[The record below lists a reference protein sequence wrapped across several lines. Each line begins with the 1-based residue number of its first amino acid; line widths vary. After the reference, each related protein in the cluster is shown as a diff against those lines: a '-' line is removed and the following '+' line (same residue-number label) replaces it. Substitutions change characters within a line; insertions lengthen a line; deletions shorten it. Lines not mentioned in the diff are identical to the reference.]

1 MFEKLRIMQKCLLIP
16 FFITFSW
23 FSLSAQSVFQL
34 QPLEGQFSKAL
45 DEQFS
50 AYHLGNVP
58 VAALHEW
65 LQNTGEREVRLELQF
80 GQMEGFDLEITAH
93 DLRAPDYQL
102 ILAEPEGRRT
112 LPRSRNKTYRGH
124 LARHPGNQVRLT
136 VDKEFLYGY
145 IEKDSATYFIEPA
158 WLLDSTLP
166 KGTYVW
172 YEVAAVKAP
181 RSPHICGTDHD
192 HNFKPGPAPNLSR
205 QMMQCYSVGMGLAA
219 DFQLFNALGSA
230 TAVEN
235 FMLGVLNNVG
245 TNYDDEFS
253 NQIEFIVNGTFIA
266 TCSGCDPWTDSNGA
280 SNVLNS
286 FTNWANGGGFGF
298 SHSLATLW
306 TDRNFNGGT
315 IGIAWVGGLCTSDRY
330 NVCERFTSNAAL
342 LRVLQA
348 HEFGHNF
355 SAFHDNSGS
364 NTIMAPSINS
374 SNSWST
380 GSTNSINNYI
390 NSQSGVPGCFGA
402 CGSPT
407 TPPVAE
413 IGTPVE
419 EACPG
424 SYIQFIDESQNNPT
438 SWSWSFTGGVP
449 NSSSEQH
456 PVIFYPDP
464 GIYTATLNATNG
476 AGSSFAVSN
485 AIFVQDGN
493 TKYLLYDAMEGNLNN
508 WTVDNPDNN
517 TTWSIRDV
525 GGTQFGQ
532 QAAYMDNYNY
542 DAEGQEDALITPVL
556 NFSQEAG
563 MRLKIDY
570 AYQRYSLAFA
580 DELRILVST
589 NGGNTYPDEIFFG
602 EEDGSG
608 NFATTPDG
616 TDLFNPSVP
625 ADWCYA
631 GNFGANCLDID
642 LSAYAGEPEV
652 RIKIEN
658 TNGYGN
664 SLYIDNVRIT
674 SNCFVLQPPTAAF
687 AADVEMGC
695 APLTVQYTDFSL
707 GDIDTWQWS
716 FPGGVPS
723 SSNEQ
728 NPTVEYPVPGSYPVT
743 LTVSNAVGSNSTSL
757 STDIE
762 VQGPPEP
769 FFLYDIDSFTVV
781 FGNLTENY
789 TGVKWEFGDGNET
802 EDDSPTHTYDQPGTY
817 TVKLSAQNDCGMAEY
832 TEDITI
838 VSPPVASF
846 YGESLSGCAPVLMQ
860 FINTSSFAD
869 TYFWTFESGNPAT
882 STDPDPICSFAESGM
897 YEVTLIATNSLGS
910 DTATQLV
917 TVSGGAQSS
926 FFADNT
932 PGSFTVSFQNTSLD
946 AFSFEW
952 DFGDGSPGSTDFFPT
967 HTYDTTG
974 TYTVTLVAT
983 NDCGS
988 DTSTQ
993 DITIVLPPN
1002 AGFSIPQDSACAP
1015 YTISPTNTSQGIV
1028 EDWLWIATGALP
1040 DTATV
1045 PDPTFVFDSSGTYE
1059 IVLQVTNAA
1068 GTSLDTSILVLGGP
1082 PSANFL
1088 IADTLG
1094 SAQVF
1099 TENTSIGADSFT
1111 WFFGDGN
1118 HYNEAA
1124 PSHTYAQ
1131 DGDYTVMLIAE
1142 NTCGTDTLEQM
1153 VAITT
1158 PPTAAIGNAD
1168 TSGCTVF
1175 LLSPEYGGSPNVDA
1189 VFWSAP
1195 GSVEL
1200 EADTTAPVFTYE
1212 MPGVYALVLQVS
1224 NAAGSSSDTL
1234 QVSVIGL
1241 PQAGFDL
1248 IYNTGA
1254 DSIALTNQSIDT
1266 DSLRWDFGDGVIS
1279 NEASPTHQ
1287 YAADGTYSIQL
1298 VVWNECGTDTLQQ
1311 NVEILTLPVAGFSLD
1326 TNSGCAPFTVQITSA
1341 NAGADY
1347 DYVYTA
1353 NGAQPSVSSSPEPNF
1368 TFGSA
1373 GTYQIIQKVTN
1384 AAGSSSDTLQV
1395 TVGAAPDAAFDATV
1409 ALGSL
1414 VLELVNDSEGATSY
1428 SWDFGDGNS
1437 STEAS
1442 PEYTYAADGTY
1453 TVQLVANNDCGTDT
1467 TQQVVEVITVPSAGF
1482 SLDAASGCAPFTVNL
1497 SSTASA
1503 NVTSVSYSAPGADPD
1518 MSADPNPSFIY
1529 TSAGVYSI
1537 VQTVSNAAGSSSDTL
1552 QVAVG
1557 SFPQAGFEANIT
1569 LGSLEVVFTDN
1580 SVSAS
1585 GYQWDF
1591 GDGNLSTEAS
1601 PQHSYGEDGSYIVQ
1615 LIVTNECGGDTTM
1628 QEVEVVTAP
1637 TAGFSAESTG
1647 GCAPFELSL
1656 TNTAGAN
1663 ATSITYTAAGAAPPV
1678 STDPDPVFT
1687 FPSAGQYMI
1696 VQQVSN
1702 AAGSST
1708 DTLMITVGD
1717 VPEAAF
1723 LGTVDLGSN
1732 LLEIENTSAEATS
1745 YQWNFGDGNESAV
1758 ASPVHTYTM
1767 DGTYIVTLVA
1777 LNTCGADTATQA
1789 ISVITP
1795 PTAMIT
1801 LDTVEGCLPFVANP
1815 ESLASAN
1822 STALLWTAPG
1832 ATPATS
1838 ADAKPEFTYTDTGTY
1853 WLYLEASNA
1862 AGTSIDSVAVEVL
1875 GLPSP
1880 AFTAEVAGLG
1890 VTLTNNSHSALQYNW
1905 AFGDGNTSDEAN
1917 PTHVFST
1924 FGDYPITLTAINDCG
1939 QADTTIVVT
1948 VLIPAP
1954 SAAFEVDHTVG
1965 CSPLEV
1971 SFSNTSQFGE
1981 DFEWSFPGGSPETS
1995 TSENP
2000 TVVYQEAGS
2009 YSVALIASNTSGTDT
2024 VSMTGLIV
2032 VGEAPEADFAYSIDG
2047 ATVSFVNATIGA
2059 DELLWLFGDGSTSNS
2074 ANPVYDYGTAGTFA
2088 ATLIAAN
2095 ECGND
2100 TLQQDVEIIGGVPE
2114 PTITFGSPAGNCAP
2128 LTLELYAS
2136 NQADTPADS
2145 WAWLLPG
2152 GVPATASGDTVSVT
2166 YTTAGNYTITLIGAN
2181 AFGADTLTLTDSI
2194 KLEEPPVAGFFTTI
2208 EEGDV
2213 TFNNISE
2220 GTNLAFVWDFG
2231 DGTTSTDVNAVHSY
2245 NVSGQYPVTLTVSN
2259 ACDTVSTSEVLDI
2272 MITSVTAWNDLE
2284 AFDVFPNPSSGH
2296 FTVRVAA
2303 APADQLHCQL
2313 YNIVGQRLKQYDVAF
2328 KTGQWQQDIDGTKL
2342 PGGVYLLEVQIGQQ
2356 RAYRRVVIE

>member
-1 MFEKLRIMQKCLLIP
+1 MQKRLLIP

-23 FSLSAQSVFQL
+23 VSLSAQFVFQL

-50 AYHLGNVP
+50 AYHLGNAP

-65 LQNTGEREVRLELQF
+65 LQNTGEREGRLELQF
-80 GQMEGFDLEITAH
+80 GQMEVFDLEITAH

-102 ILAEPEGRRT
+102 ILAEPKSRRT
-112 LPRSRNKTYRGH
+112 LARSPNKTYRGH
-124 LARHPGNQVRLT
+124 LARHPENQVRLT
-136 VDKEFLYGY
+136 VDNDFLYGY

-158 WLLDSTLP
+158 WMLDSTLP

-172 YEVAAVKAP
+172 YEAAAVKAP
-181 RSPHICGTDHD
+181 ESPHTCGTDHD
-192 HNFKPGPAPNLSR
+192 HKFKPGPAPNLSR

-253 NQIEFIVNGTFIA
+253 NQIEFVVNGTFIS
-266 TCSGCDPWTDSNGA
+266 TCSGCDPWTGSNSA
-280 SNVLNS
+280 STLLNS

-306 TDRNFNGGT
+306 TGRNFNGGT

-330 NVCERFTSNAAL
+330 NACERFSSNAAV

-355 SAFHDNSGS
+355 NAFHDNDGS
-364 NTIMAPSINS
+364 NTIMAPSVNTS
-374 SNSWST
+374 TSWSNT
-380 GSTNSINNYI
+380 SINSINNYI
-390 NSQSGVPGCFGA
+390 NSQAGVPGCFGA
-402 CGSPT
+402 CGSPI
-407 TPPVAE
+407 TPPVAA

-485 AIFVQDGN
+485 TIFVQEGN

-532 QAAYMDNYNY
+532 QAAYLDNYNY

-570 AYQRYSLAFA
+570 AYQRYSLALT

-616 TDLFNPSVP
+616 TDLFSPNVP

-631 GNFGANCLDID
+631 GSFGANCLDID

-658 TNGYGN
+658 TNGFGN
-664 SLYIDNVRIT
+664 NLYIDNVRIT

-695 APLTVQYTDFSL
+695 APLTVEYTDFSL
-707 GDIDTWQWS
+707 GDIDSWQWS

-728 NPTVEYPVPGSYPVT
+728 NPTVEYPVPGSYPVS
-743 LTVSNAVGSNSTSL
+743 LTVSNAAGSNSTSL
-757 STDIE
+757 NTDIE

-769 FFLYDIDSFTVV
+769 FFLYDIDSFTVA

-832 TEDITI
+832 TEDISI
-838 VSPPVASF
+838 IPPPAASF

-860 FINTSSFAD
+860 FINTSSFGD

-882 STDPDPICSFAESGM
+882 STDPDPICSFTESGM
-897 YEVTLIATNSLGS
+897 YEVTLIATNSMGS
-910 DTATQLV
+910 DTVTQLV

-993 DITIVLPPN
+993 DITIVLPPT
-1002 AGFSIPQDSACAP
+1002 AGFSISQDSACAP
-1015 YTISPTNTSQGIV
+1015 YTLSPANTSQGIV
-1028 EDWLWIATGALP
+1028 EDWLWIATGAVP

-1082 PSANFL
+1082 PSANFS

-1111 WFFGDGN
+1111 WFFGDGTTSS
-1118 HYNEAA
+1118 EAA
-1124 PSHTYAQ
+1124 PSHTYTQ
-1131 DGDYTVMLIAE
+1131 DGDYTIMLIAE

-1153 VAITT
+1153 VTITT

-1175 LLSPEYGGSPNVDA
+1175 LLSPEYGGAPNVDT
-1189 VFWSAP
+1189 VFWYAP

-1212 MPGVYALVLQVS
+1212 VPGVYTLVLQVS

-1234 QVSVIGL
+1234 QVSVTG
-1241 PQAGFDL
+1241 PPEADFDL

-1254 DSIALTNQSIDT
+1254 DSITLTNQSIDA

-1279 NEASPTHQ
+1279 SVVSPTHQ
-1287 YAADGTYSIQL
+1287 YAADGTYSVQL

-1326 TNSGCAPFTVQITSA
+1326 GNSGCAPFTVQITPA

-1353 NGAQPSVSSSPEPNF
+1353 NGAQPSVSSFPEPNF

-1409 ALGSL
+1409 ALGSF

-1428 SWDFGDGNS
+1428 DWGFGDGNS

-1442 PEYTYAADGTY
+1442 PEYTYAA
-1453 TVQLVANNDCGTDT
+1453 
-1467 TQQVVEVITVPSAGF
+1467 
-1482 SLDAASGCAPFTVNL
+1482 
-1497 SSTASA
+1497 
-1503 NVTSVSYSAPGADPD
+1503 
-1518 MSADPNPSFIY
+1518 
-1529 TSAGVYSI
+1529 
-1537 VQTVSNAAGSSSDTL
+1537 
-1552 QVAVG
+1552 
-1557 SFPQAGFEANIT
+1557 
-1569 LGSLEVVFTDN
+1569 
-1580 SVSAS
+1580 
-1585 GYQWDF
+1585 
-1591 GDGNLSTEAS
+1591 
-1601 PQHSYGEDGSYIVQ
+1601 DGSYIVQ

-1637 TAGFSAESTG
+1637 TAGFSAESTE

-1656 TNTAGAN
+1656 TNTASAN
-1663 ATSITYTAAGAAPPV
+1663 ATSITYTAAGAVPPV
-1678 STDPDPVFT
+1678 SADHDPVFT

-1708 DTLMITVGD
+1708 DTLMISVGD
-1717 VPEAAF
+1717 IPEADF
-1723 LGTVDLGSN
+1723 LGTINLGST
-1732 LLEIENTSAEATS
+1732 LLEIENTSAEASS
-1745 YQWNFGDGNESAV
+1745 YQWSFGDGNESAV
-1758 ASPVHTYTM
+1758 ADPIHTYTM
-1767 DGTYIVTLVA
+1767 DGTYTVTLIA
-1777 LNTCGADTATQA
+1777 LNTCGADTATQT
-1789 ISVITP
+1789 ISVVTP
-1795 PTAMIT
+1795 PTAVIA
-1801 LDTVEGCLPFVANP
+1801 LDTVEGCLPFVVSP

-1822 STALLWTAPG
+1822 SAALLWTAPG
-1832 ATPATS
+1832 ATPTTS
-1838 ADAKPEFTYTDTGTY
+1838 TNAMPEFTYNEAGTY
-1853 WLYLEASNA
+1853 RLYLEASNA
-1862 AGTSIDSVAVEVL
+1862 AGSSIDSVTVEVL

-1890 VTLTNNSHSALQYNW
+1890 VTLTNNSQLALQYNW
-1905 AFGDGNTSDEAN
+1905 AFGDGNTSDEVN
-1917 PTHVFST
+1917 PTHAFST
-1924 FGDYPITLTAINDCG
+1924 SGDYPITLTAINDCG

-1948 VLIPAP
+1948 ISIPAP
-1954 SAAFEVDHTVG
+1954 SAAFEVNHTVG

-1971 SFSNTSQFGE
+1971 SFSNTSQFGAN
-1981 DFEWSFPGGSPETS
+1981 FEWSFPGGNPEAS

-2009 YSVALIASNTSGTDT
+2009 YSVALIASSTSGADT
-2024 VSMTGLIV
+2024 VAMTDLIV

-2047 ATVSFVNATIGA
+2047 ATVSFVDATTGE
-2059 DELLWLFGDGSTSNS
+2059 DELLWLFGDGSTSDS
-2074 ANPVYDYGTAGTFA
+2074 ENPVYDYGTAGTFA
-2088 ATLIAAN
+2088 VTLIAAN

-2100 TLQQDVEIIGGVPE
+2100 TLQQNVQIIGGVPE
-2114 PTITFGSPAGNCAP
+2114 PMITFGNPVNPCAP

-2166 YTTAGNYTITLIGAN
+2166 YTTAGNYTIALIGTN

-2194 KLEEPPVAGFFTTI
+2194 QLEEPPVAGFFTDI

-2220 GTNLAFVWDFG
+2220 GTNLTFVWDFG
-2231 DGTTSTDVNAVHSY
+2231 DGTTSTDINAVHSY
-2245 NVSGQYPVTLTVSN
+2245 PVSGQYLVTLTVSN
-2259 ACDTVSTSEVLDI
+2259 ACDTVSASEVLDI
-2272 MITSVTAWNDLE
+2272 MVTSVTVWKDLE

-2296 FTVRVAA
+2296 FIVRVAA

-2313 YNIVGQRLKQYDVAF
+2313 YNIVGQRLKHYDVAF
-2328 KTGQWQQDIDGTKL
+2328 KTGQWQQEIDGTKL
-2342 PGGVYLLEVQIGQQ
+2342 PAGVYLLELQIGQQ